1 MFKKKLN
8 KYNSNFSEY
17 KKEKSDL
24 AYYNLPN
31 DVVFCK
37 TCLMSNQKP
46 VQTIEHT
53 SQVSDQKTTLQF
65 IDGVCHACRFKQVK
79 QDEIDWKEREF
90 DFRKLLDKYRSR
102 NGSFDIVVPGSGG
115 KDSFKVAHEL
125 KYNYNMNPITCTFAP
140 NIYTEV
146 GYNNLIN
153 WINAG
158 FSNYNY
164 TLNGKVHRFITRL
177 AIDNLLHPFQPWIMG
192 QKAFPNKFASMLKI
206 PLVIYGENPMEY
218 DQGRKNYKYN
228 EDVILELHS
237 RKPDDQLF
245 IGGVNYSELKDNLGL
260 HKAEL
265 DAYIPLSIDELKNN
279 NIKCIT
285 YSYYHKW
292 HPQGNYYYTRDN
304 SEKFKLSNERTPG
317 TYQKHASLDDKLDD
331 LHYYTAYIKFGVG
344 RAHYDAS
351 QEIRSGDITIDEGRE
366 LIKKFSG
373 EYPKRFMSDFSE
385 WLSIDPRTFPESS
398 KYIEEPFFS
407 EEYFSKLC
415 NTFRS
420 PHIWKL
426 NDKNEFIMRKFV

>member
-53 SQVSDQKTTLQF
+53 SQVSDQKTTLEF
-65 IDGVCHACRFKQVK
+65 IDGICHACRFKQVK
-79 QDEIDWKEREF
+79 QDDIDWKEREF
-90 DFRKLLDKYRSR
+90 EFRKLLDKYRSR

-140 NIYTEV
+140 NIYTKV

-177 AIDNLLHPFQPWIMG
+177 AIDNLLHPFHHG
-192 QKAFPNKFASMLKI
+192 
-206 PLVIYGENPMEY
+206 
-218 DQGRKNYKYN
+218 
-228 EDVILELHS
+228 
-237 RKPDDQLF
+237 
-245 IGGVNYSELKDNLGL
+245 
-260 HKAEL
+260 
-265 DAYIPLSIDELKNN
+265 
-279 NIKCIT
+279 
-285 YSYYHKW
+285 
-292 HPQGNYYYTRDN
+292 
-304 SEKFKLSNERTPG
+304 
-317 TYQKHASLDDKLDD
+317 
-331 LHYYTAYIKFGVG
+331 
-344 RAHYDAS
+344 
-351 QEIRSGDITIDEGRE
+351 
-366 LIKKFSG
+366 
-373 EYPKRFMSDFSE
+373 
-385 WLSIDPRTFPESS
+385 
-398 KYIEEPFFS
+398 
-407 EEYFSKLC
+407 
-415 NTFRS
+415 
-420 PHIWKL
+420 
-426 NDKNEFIMRKFV
+426 